1 MNMSKKRM
9 YKRIWER
16 NEEVEVDVC
25 SWHHTVT
32 IWFNMN

>member
-25 SWHHTVT
+25 
-32 IWFNMN
+32 

>member
-9 YKRIWER
+9 YKRIWKR

-25 SWHHTVT
+25 
-32 IWFNMN
+32 